1 MKKKSRFLTGLLS
14 AVMALSLFALPAA
27 AEESTWT
34 PDTNKTVIDIDETR
48 KGSLTIYKYLQETTN
63 EKNDGTGEGG
73 QEEQVKDLDKGRGVG
88 FTIYQV
94 MDAKKLIAYYN
105 GTGKDS
111 EGNPINSVS
120 VSTYVD
126 MGKKTIKSEYA
137 SNKVGEQKFTNDNG
151 EVSFEGLDV
160 GLYVVIETQRPA
172 NVIEA
177 VTPFLVSIPMTRKTE
192 NNQTDWLYNVVVYP
206 KNSTKKGNEERRYW

>member
-14 AVMALSLFALPAA
+14 AALALSLCALPAA

-126 MGKKTIKSEYA
+126 MGKKTIKSEYE

-177 VTPFLVSIPMTRKTE
+177 VTPFLVSSPLTR
-192 NNQTDWLYNVVVYP
+192 
-206 KNSTKKGNEERRYW
+206 